1 MRRVRKL
8 KEDNKCLEGKIDEQK
23 KTKKFLKELFLQQT
37 TNKMEQPT
45 QQVRDHPSPVLIWK
59 YDVQFEKVPIFD
71 ADEIR
76 VSYDVITKVTTLLDD
91 TV

>member
-1 MRRVRKL
+1 M
-8 KEDNKCLEGKIDEQK
+8 EGKIDEQK

-45 QQVRDHPSPVLIWK
+45 QQVRDHSLSVLLRK
-59 YDVQFEKVPIFD
+59 YDAQFEKVPIFD
-71 ADEIR
+71 SDEIR
-76 VSYDVITKVTTLLDD
+76 VSYDVITKVTTLHDD